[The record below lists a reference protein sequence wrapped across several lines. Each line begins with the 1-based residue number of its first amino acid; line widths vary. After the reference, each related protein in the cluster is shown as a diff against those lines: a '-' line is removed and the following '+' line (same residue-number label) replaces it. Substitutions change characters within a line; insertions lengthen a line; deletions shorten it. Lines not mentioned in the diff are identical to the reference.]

1 MLKDALASSFQPS
14 SPTKPRSY
22 GPRFDTGLSNPAP
35 APDAIPNLSAGFTV
49 GVTPGMVSV
58 TRRAAESGPPS
69 REPLSPPKATPVPA
83 ATPASA
89 AGSLRLSGLGLDPSL
104 VEQLKQEARAG
115 RDEASTGGAKSTA
128 GKAPSTAARTPAEM
142 QRSLARTLE
151 EQPSTELEE
160 NALLRAW
167 LSSPAGAA
175 SARGACV
182 GPDAGSSSEGEGGG
196 AHAAGVRCATCDL
209 IGDQMA
215 EHDAWVAE
223 LKAAAE
229 AVLDRERATRAKIAE
244 IGGGK

>member
-1 MLKDALASSFQPS
+1 
-14 SPTKPRSY
+14 
-22 GPRFDTGLSNPAP
+22 
-35 APDAIPNLSAGFTV
+35 
-49 GVTPGMVSV
+49 
-58 TRRAAESGPPS
+58 
-69 REPLSPPKATPVPA
+69 
-83 ATPASA
+83 
-89 AGSLRLSGLGLDPSL
+89 
-104 VEQLKQEARAG
+104 
-115 RDEASTGGAKSTA
+115 
-128 GKAPSTAARTPAEM
+128 M

-182 GPDAGSSSEGEGGG
+182 GPDAGGSSSEGEGG
-196 AHAAGVRCATCDL
+196 AHSAGVRCATCDL